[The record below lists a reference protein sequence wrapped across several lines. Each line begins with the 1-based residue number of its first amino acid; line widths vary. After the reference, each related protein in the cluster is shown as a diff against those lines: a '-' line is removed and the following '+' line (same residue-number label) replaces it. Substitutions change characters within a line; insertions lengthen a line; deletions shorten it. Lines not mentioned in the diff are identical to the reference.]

1 MSHPARRTT
10 GAVRA
15 AAACLLVLGALAGCG
30 GDEPGTDPT
39 SAAPEP
45 GDELDGDQ
53 LRAAIEEDQTSV
65 DRATEEVAP
74 VLAGAV
80 GGQVLGAYGN
90 VEGCNGGSFEGSTAY
105 GYQVQG
111 RLVGFRA
118 TDRADVAASV
128 ESALAD
134 AGWTGTEVI
143 ESAPGRTGVEGTSGD
158 AQVNLTLSDEL
169 PGALFTV
176 RGRCLPVTDE
186 GREAVTELTGA
197 REVIAKQ

>member
-1 MSHPARRTT
+1 MRPLARRTT
-10 GAVRA
+10 GGARG
-15 AAACLLVLGALAGCG
+15 AAACLLVLGAVAGCGG
-30 GDEPGTDPT
+30 GDEPGDSP
-39 SAAPEP
+39 APAGP

-53 LRAAIEEDQTSV
+53 LRAAVEEDRGSV
-65 DRATEEVAP
+65 DRLTQEVAP
-74 VLAGAV
+74 VLAEAV

-118 TDRADVAASV
+118 TDQADVAASV
-128 ESALAD
+128 ESALKD

-143 ESAPGRTGVEGTSGD
+143 ETTPGRTGVEGSSNG

-176 RGRCLPVTDE
+176 RGRCLPVTDD
-186 GREAVTELTGA
+186 GREAVTDLTGS

>member
-1 MSHPARRTT
+1 MRPLARRTK
-10 GAVRA
+10 GGVRA
-15 AAACLLVLGALAGCG
+15 AAACLLVLAAVAGCG
-30 GDEPGTDPT
+30 GEDEPATET
-39 SAAPEP
+39 SAPS

-53 LRAAIEEDQTSV
+53 LRSAIEQDQTSV
-65 DRATEEVAP
+65 DRQTEQVAP
-74 VLAGAV
+74 LLADAT
-80 GGQVLGAYGN
+80 GGRVLGAYGN

-118 TDRADVAASV
+118 TDPADVAASV
-128 ESALAD
+128 ESALVD

-143 ESAPGRTGVEGTSGD
+143 ESTPGRTGVEGTRDD

-169 PGALFTV
+169 PGAIFTV

-186 GREAVTELTGA
+186 GREAVTDLSGS